1 MFSKYTLDGTAPRE
15 THSPKAKHSSL
26 RKLSLILH
34 PLVAGGRHQ
43 IEEMTSRFMAPC
55 SVQYTEV
62 SDPATK
68 HLLQFPA
75 TWNCELEFYDL
86 V

>member
-1 MFSKYTLDGTAPRE
+1 MK
-15 THSPKAKHSSL
+15 
-26 RKLSLILH
+26 
-34 PLVAGGRHQ
+34 
-43 IEEMTSRFMAPC
+43 EMTSRFMAPC
-55 SVQYTEV
+55 SVRYTEV

-68 HLLQFPA
+68 HLLQFLA